1 MKTNK
6 TKERSSV
13 VETASEVTHSVPNDT
28 SKPRRLQINNL
39 INYSH
44 AVKNIKEA
52 ILSSQYR
59 AASSANKE
67 QLSLYYG
74 IGCYVSKNSRE
85 GFWGKGAIETIS
97 LQLQKELPGLR
108 GFSSANI
115 KFMRQFYETWCEDLK
130 SLISISGIGDDKSL
144 TAVSEINTQ
153 LLIPCE
159 ISQKEDF
166 DINSFLGLGFT
177 HHMII
182 VRKTNSLAER
192 LFYIRQAH
200 ANNWSKEV
208 LTARIED
215 DLFNHQGKI
224 ASNFIQRIPD
234 SRQSLKAIEMFKD
247 NYLLDFINIE
257 ELGERD
263 KEDIDER
270 VVEQEIIHNIKKF
283 ILTVG
288 RDFAFVGNQYKLEV
302 HGVEHFPD
310 LIFFNRELNALV
322 VIELKRGAFKSSYL
336 GQLCTY
342 LRLVDDQ
349 MRKPHENP
357 SVGIVLCKSADKKYV
372 EYVIQDYDKPLGVAT
387 YKTSDEMPEK
397 LKQALPDIEEL
408 KNLL

>member
-1 MKTNK
+1 M
-6 TKERSSV
+6 S
-13 VETASEVTHSVPNDT
+13 D
-28 SKPRRLQINNL
+28 LQT
-39 INYSH
+39 YTE
-44 AVKNIKEA
+44 AVRIIKEA
-52 ILSSQYR
+52 ILRSQYR

-85 GFWGKGAIETIS
+85 NFWGKGAIDAIS
-97 LQLQKELPGLR
+97 QQLQKELPGLR
-108 GFSSANI
+108 GFSAANI

-130 SLISISGIGDDKSL
+130 SLTAVSGIGDDKSP
-144 TAVSEINTQ
+144 TAVSEIDTQ

-159 ISQKEDF
+159 TPQKEDF
-166 DINSFLGLGFT
+166 DITSFLGLGFT

-182 VRKTNSLAER
+182 VRKARTLAER
-192 LFYIRQAH
+192 LFYIRQAI
-200 ANNWSKEV
+200 ANKWSKEV
-208 LTARIED
+208 LAARIED
-215 DLFNHQGKI
+215 DLFNHQGEI
-224 ASNFIQRIPD
+224 ANNFIQKIPD
-234 SRQSLKAIEMFKD
+234 VRQSLKAIGMFKD
-247 NYLLDFINIE
+247 EYLLDFINVE

-270 VVEQEIIHNIKKF
+270 VLEQEIIHNIKKF
-283 ILTVG
+283 ILTFG
-288 RDFAFVGNQYKLEV
+288 RDFAFVGNQYKLEAY
-302 HGVEHFPD
+302 GVEHFPD
-310 LIFFNRELNALV
+310 LIFFNRGLNALV
-322 VIELKRGAFKSSYL
+322 VIELKKGTFKSSYL

-357 SVGIVLCKSADKKYV
+357 SIGIVLCKSADKKYV

-408 KNLL
+408 KKLL

>member
-1 MKTNK
+1 MIICIF
-6 TKERSSV
+6 V
-13 VETASEVTHSVPNDT
+13 IILFH
-28 SKPRRLQINNL
+28 QILFMNT
-39 INYSH
+39 YSQ

-52 ILSSQYR
+52 ILQSQYR

-85 GFWGKGAIETIS
+85 NFWGQGAIETIS
-97 LQLQKELPGLR
+97 QQLQKELPGLR
-108 GFSSANI
+108 GFSAANI

-130 SLISISGIGDDKSL
+130 SL
-144 TAVSEINTQ
+144 TAVSEIDNRESTTESSSISTR
-153 LLIPCE
+153 LLLPKNPP
-159 ISQKEDF
+159 KEGF
-166 DINSFLGLGFT
+166 NMASFLGLGFT

-182 VRKTNSLAER
+182 VRKAKSLEER
-192 LFYIRQAH
+192 LFYISQAY
-200 ANNWSKEV
+200 ANKWSKEI

-215 DLFNHQGKI
+215 DLFYHQGNI
-224 ASNFIQRIPD
+224 ANNFIQKISD
-234 SRQSLKAIEMFKD
+234 TKQSLKAIDMFKD
-247 NYLLDFINIE
+247 EYLLDFINVE

-270 VVEQEIIHNIKKF
+270 VIEQEIIHNIKKF
-283 ILTVG
+283 ILAFG

-302 HGVEHFPD
+302 YGVEHFPD
-310 LIFFNRELNALV
+310 LIFFNRELNTLV
-322 VIELKRGAFKSSYL
+322 IIELKKGAFKSSYL

-357 SVGIVLCKSADKKYV
+357 PIGIVLCKSANKKYV

-387 YKTSDEMPEK
+387 YKTSEEMPER
-397 LKQALPDIEEL
+397 LKQALPNIEDL
-408 KNLL
+408 KKIL